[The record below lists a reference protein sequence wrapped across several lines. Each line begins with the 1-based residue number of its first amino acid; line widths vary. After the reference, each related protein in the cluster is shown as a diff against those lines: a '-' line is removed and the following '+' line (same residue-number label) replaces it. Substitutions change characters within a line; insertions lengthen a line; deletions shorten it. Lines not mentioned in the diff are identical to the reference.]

1 MTLFLK
7 FYKHVNFL
15 SRFLEIKQ
23 KKYSR
28 QKLENFYRDLTEMDS
43 GFDLDNENND
53 NKNIETI
60 KFQRDD
66 GEMPEIQRTSVELDS
81 GNFEE
86 DFEEEISFKENH
98 KVNSAFIPSKIEN
111 NDLELIEKLELE
123 DKFDDE
129 FDDQKIKVNFVPEI
143 QIKPNSMI
151 SQLLAEQNQ
160 GAPLIIKSQISVS
173 PNKEGLINLI
183 TDQYLLR
190 GTLLRKHVLA

>member
-173 PNKEGLINLI
+173 PNKEGLINS
-183 TDQYLLR
+183 
-190 GTLLRKHVLA
+190 